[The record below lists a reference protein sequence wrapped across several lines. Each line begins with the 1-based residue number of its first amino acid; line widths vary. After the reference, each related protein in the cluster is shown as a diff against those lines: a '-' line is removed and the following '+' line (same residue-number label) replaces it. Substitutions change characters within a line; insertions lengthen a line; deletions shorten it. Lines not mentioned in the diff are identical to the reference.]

1 MTANYEQPGVMN
13 KRVRFFD
20 GQFLQ
25 DQDFVDE
32 QKYHQDRRQRMTQ
45 LLHVAG
51 IANGL
56 EVRTTAQPF
65 QVRVTTGTAVDQ
77 DGRLLVLET
86 MKTTLDG
93 DGRALLVNASE
104 PVALPAAAADS
115 ERWLYIAYHQ
125 MADDLQASGDGVEG
139 ETRWHEAPYLFTA
152 VTRLGDDDT
161 YGGPAWHDFLAGG
174 PPPPILLA
182 RLTVDANGAVTL
194 DNTVRRYSGLRL
206 PGLREGNQ
214 AAGLRAE
221 SDGRVGLW
229 LLKDGDLTEPLTVTE
244 KGCVGL
250 GVNAPAAALE
260 IRTELKATIQNR
272 TLVGLRVAPN
282 FNQNN
287 MNGVREYGLL
297 VENGNVGIGTDSP
310 PQKLTVSGGNIQ
322 LDGAQ
327 KLVFSDFD
335 DTNNLKVQLW
345 TGYGLGIN
353 GGTLFYAANGRHSW
367 RDNHGATERMALT
380 TGVDGGLTVSGTGNS
395 SIAGRLGLGTTAPAA
410 KLDISASST
419 TADGWLEAIRFSR
432 SEHSAIT
439 HPGGG
444 LLFGLHSDRNFYFA
458 DIAGGTFRKY
468 LMLINADSANV
479 TVNGGLYAG
488 NSDMYFTKTDHSHT
502 GIGNTAGY
510 AAIENAVNYDAL
522 MILGRS
528 TGNGRRVKLWDY
540 LEVNG
545 NLDVQGTVYARD
557 RLRIDAG
564 DGQYWEIFPE
574 KWDIPD
580 KDLFFQFSGNWSGW
594 VSGWLEPYGS
604 GWRNNSDRQLKED
617 IKPIEGVLDRVLKLR
632 PVTYRWKEAP
642 NSSTKLFGFI
652 AQEVEELFPDFVKE
666 KHGFKSLNYDDFAVL
681 AIASIQEQQQR
692 IILLE
697 MDLSAL
703 KSQNAQK

>member
-65 QVRVTTGTAVDQ
+65 QVRVTAGSAVDQ

-93 DGRALLVNASE
+93 DGRALMVNASE
-104 PVALPAAAADS
+104 PVMLPADAAGS

-161 YGGPAWHDFLAGG
+161 YGGPAWHDFLADG
-174 PPPPILLA
+174 PSPPILLA

-244 KGCVGL
+244 KGYVGL
-250 GVNAPAAALE
+250 GINAPTAALE

-327 KLVFSDFD
+327 KLIFSDID

-367 RDNHGATERMALT
+367 RDYNGTTERMALT
-380 TGVDGGLTVSGTGNS
+380 TGADGGLTVSGTGNS
-395 SIAGRLGLGTTAPAA
+395 SIAGRLSIG
-410 KLDISASST
+410 
-419 TADGWLEAIRFSR
+419 TAD
-432 SEHSAIT
+432 
-439 HPGGG
+439 PGTYRLNVSGG
-444 LLFGLHSDRNFYFA
+444 NTLLDGSL
-458 DIAGGTFRKY
+458 
-468 LMLINADSANV
+468 
-479 TVNGGLYAG
+479 TVNGATVLNGAIHLNGPVRGSQTNGLLSIQTQNGILTLGSNYPGWAHFFTDENAMFYFNKEIRVDSGYIGSYDENLILRTQGVDRLIINKDSGDVYIPGRFYMWENGRYKILMGEETGIAYAHLWP
-488 NSDMYFTKTDHSHT
+488 SDVRLKHDIQHLRSPLEKVCQLRGVSFQWNQVGLNYFTQNIETNLAAGPDATEEENKLFWQKEKEKAQKKLSEVQ
-502 GIGNTAGY
+502 IGLIAQNVKEIVPEIVKNDDKGFLKIDYQQLTALLV
-510 AAIENAVNYDAL
+510 AAINEQND
-522 MILGRS
+522 
-528 TGNGRRVKLWDY
+528 
-540 LEVNG
+540 
-545 NLDVQGTVYARD
+545 
-557 RLRIDAG
+557 
-564 DGQYWEIFPE
+564 
-574 KWDIPD
+574 
-580 KDLFFQFSGNWSGW
+580 QFSMLASRLQA
-594 VSGWLEPYGS
+594 LENG
-604 GWRNNSDRQLKED
+604 
-617 IKPIEGVLDRVLKLR
+617 
-632 PVTYRWKEAP
+632 
-642 NSSTKLFGFI
+642 
-652 AQEVEELFPDFVKE
+652 
-666 KHGFKSLNYDDFAVL
+666 
-681 AIASIQEQQQR
+681 
-692 IILLE
+692 
-697 MDLSAL
+697 
-703 KSQNAQK
+703 